1 MSCDWTKA
9 IVSPDASIRDAIQVI
24 EEGGLQ
30 IALVVDGQHHLL
42 GVVTDGDVRRGL
54 LRQVSLEDNVSLV
67 MNSEPIVCTS
77 SDCPEKIQKILEDKM
92 LLQMPIIENGC
103 LVDLVTIRHLHKKQY
118 ENPVFLMAGGFGT
131 RLSPLTDN
139 CPKPLLKVGGKPI
152 LETILENF
160 VSSGFKNIF
169 ISLHYMPEKVRD
181 YFGDGS
187 KWGANITYI
196 HEETPLGTGGALG
209 LLPKDIPG
217 LPLIMMNGDVLTQ
230 VDCVNLLKFHEEHG
244 GVATMCVREYSMQVP
259 YGVIQAE
266 DHKITNIVEKPVHQ
280 FFVNAGIYVLEPEV
294 VAQVDSN
301 QRIDMPSL
309 LESMIKKNEVV
320 SMFPLH
326 EYWLDIGQMKDF
338 EQAQNDIVGWESSN
352 VS

>member
-1 MSCDWTKA
+1 MSYDWKQA
-9 IVSPDASIRDAIQVI
+9 IVSPGASIRDAIKVI
-24 EEGGLQ
+24 DQEALR
-30 IALVVDGQHHLL
+30 IALVVNEQFNLL
-42 GVVTDGDVRRGL
+42 GIVTDGDVRRGL
-54 LRQVSLEDNVSLV
+54 LRKVRLEDNVILV
-67 MNSEPIVCTS
+67 MNPNPLVCTPMDS
-77 SDCPEKIQKILEDKM
+77 LEAIQVELKRKM
-92 LLQMPIIENGC
+92 LLHMPVVDDGC
-103 LVDLVTIRHLHKKQY
+103 LVNLITTQILQKKQY

-169 ISLHYMPEKVRD
+169 ISLHYMPEMVKD
-181 YFGDGS
+181 HFGDGS

-196 HEETPLGTGGALG
+196 YEDIPLGTGGALG
-209 LLPKDIPG
+209 LLPEDIPK

-230 VDCVNLLKFHEEHG
+230 VDCVNLLKFHEEHE
-244 GVATMCVREYSMQVP
+244 GVATMCVREYGLQVP

-266 DHKITNIVEKPVHQ
+266 GHKITDIVEKPVHN
-280 FFVNAGIYVLEPEV
+280 FFVNAGIYVLDPEV
-294 VAQVDSN
+294 VSQVDSN

-309 LESMIKKNEVV
+309 LESMIKQNEVV

-338 EQAQNDIVGWESSN
+338 KQAQVDYARGFSM
-352 VS
+352 